1 MGCSEKIDCRA
12 NGEIV
17 FYWMIPLTS
26 KDSKN
31 VLPERL
37 PQNLRMKKGGVEIEL
52 EILRDDLKSGK
63 KEKQR
68 LRWRRREEPFLLLHT
83 LTLFKRIFV

>member
-1 MGCSEKIDCRA
+1 MGWSEKIDCRA

-31 VLPERL
+31 VLPQRL
-37 PQNLRMKKGGVEIEL
+37 PQDLRMKKGGVEIEL
-52 EILRDDLKSGK
+52 EILRDDLSSPVK
-63 KEKQR
+63 KRSNGCGGDDEKNH
-68 LRWRRREEPFLLLHT
+68 FFSSTH
-83 LTLFKRIFV
+83 

>member
-63 KEKQR
+63 KEK
-68 LRWRRREEPFLLLHT
+68 RRAAVETTRRTISSPPYDHS
-83 LTLFKRIFV
+83 V

>member
-63 KEKQR
+63 REKQR
-68 LRWRRREEPFLLLHT
+68 AVVETTRRIIFSPPHT
-83 LTLFKRIFV
+83 HSV